1 MRFTDLE
8 QVEKAAREIVNVC
21 DSFLITQGKMEQLTT
36 EMKTYFQMNAAD
48 TFYNAYPKVDEA
60 MKTMRLCMKAYRET
74 MEAYVDAVRNN

>member
-8 QVEKAAREIVNVC
+8 QVEKAAREIENEC

-48 TFYNAYPKVDEA
+48 TFYNENNEIVHESLQRDNGS
-60 MKTMRLCMKAYRET
+60 LCGCSSQ
-74 MEAYVDAVRNN
+74 